1 MMNELSFMP
10 SFLIGEISLVALIV
24 ILTLVDAL
32 QRPIFALL
40 NGSQQKSIE
49 LENRNRQSS
58 WIAGIG
64 IIVVGILYFIYGR
77 ASSGEPVIL
86 LKNSLQ
92 AGGGV
97 YIGKLALIGA
107 AFLAIL
113 MSARYTSSQAIPA
126 TDYYVL
132 LCFSLLGAV
141 TLIAAENFLMI
152 FLCLEMMSIPIYA
165 LVGLKK
171 FNPRSGESAMKY
183 LLLGGFSSAFL
194 LLGISFL
201 YGTTG
206 SLVVSEVLSNISFA
220 AVNTNSLLSGLG
232 LVFVFIGL
240 AFKVS
245 MVPFHAWTPDVYEGA
260 ATPITAFMSVAVKLS
275 AFAVILKIFAGS
287 VGFGNFDPVFQ
298 VIFGF
303 FALITVIYGNSVAIV
318 QKNVKRMLAY
328 SSIAHAG
335 YMGLALAPM
344 SHRIEAVQAVL
355 FYGIGYIAMN
365 MLAFGVLV
373 YLTHKNHYCETLDD
387 LKGVARK
394 YPGAAAMMAV
404 AMFSLAGLP
413 PAVGFVGKV
422 QIFLQLLEGK
432 MFVTAVIALIFSLV
446 ALYFY
451 INVLVVMYMKEPE
464 QEIEAIGKKGMVP
477 MWLSLGLAG
486 IFVIILGVLPS
497 PLLNWS
503 LKWAKM
509 LFY

>member
-1 MMNELSFMP
+1 MNEMSFQIT
-10 SFLIGEISLVALIV
+10 FLIGEISLVALIV
-24 ILTLVDAL
+24 ILTLIDAF
-32 QRPIFALL
+32 QRPVFALFKDNEQNIKL
-40 NGSQQKSIE
+40 DS
-49 LENRNRQSS
+49 RNKQSS

-64 IIVVGILYFIYGR
+64 IILVGIIYFIYGKTN
-77 ASSGEPVIL
+77 AGESITL
-86 LKNSLQ
+86 LNNSLK
-92 AGGGV
+92 AGGGI

-107 AFLAIL
+107 GLLAIL
-113 MSARYTSSQAIPA
+113 MSARYTLSQTIPA
-126 TDYYVL
+126 IDYYLL
-132 LCFSLLGAV
+132 LCFSLLGAL

-165 LVGLKK
+165 LIGLKK
-171 FNPRSGESAMKY
+171 FNPRSGESAIKY

-201 YGTTG
+201 YGATG
-206 SLVVSEVLSNISFA
+206 NLVVSEVLSNLSFTA
-220 AVNTNSLLSGLG
+220 LNADSLLSGLG
-232 LVFVFIGL
+232 LVFLFIGL

-260 ATPITAFMSVAVKLS
+260 ATPITAFMSVAFKLA

-287 VGFGNFDPVFQ
+287 TAFKNFDSVFQ

-318 QKNVKRMLAY
+318 QNNVKRMLAY

-344 SHRIEAVQAVL
+344 SHKIEAVQAVL

-394 YPGAAAMMAV
+394 YPGAAAMMVV
-404 AMFSLAGLP
+404 AMFSLAGIP

-422 QIFLQLLEGK
+422 QIFMQLLEGQ
-432 MFVTAVIALIFSLV
+432 MYVTAVIAFIFSLI
-446 ALYFY
+446 ALYYY
-451 INVLVVMYMKEPE
+451 IYVLVVMYMKEPE
-464 QEIEAIGKKGMVP
+464 KEIEDVGKQSVIP
-477 MWLSLGLAG
+477 MWISLGLAAV
-486 IFVIILGVLPS
+486 FVIILGVLPS

-503 LKWAKM
+503 LKWAQM
-509 LFY
+509 LF